1 MNITARGRT
10 RWQSQQSASPMSV
23 TPIQQPS
30 TRPQDDLGQRTGQ
43 RSARGLAPTT
53 SRQAA
58 ESALR
63 RREYLSRSPPPVASL
78 TLGLQMRISLPDG
91 LAPAAVLVLVDSAG
105 KPFIKHTTDSPKIPF
120 GHVRTRFR
128 ASGERCTRDEPRRV
142 CTTVAPHPSRLD
154 PGVGVWTIALCRGD
168 FRPWRGRVSAR
179 AICEQSKT

>member
-23 TPIQQPS
+23 TPVQQPS

-63 RREYLSRSPPPVASL
+63 RREYLSRSPPLVASL
-78 TLGLQMRISLPDG
+78 TLGSRCGSHCRM
-91 LAPAAVLVLVDSAG
+91 DSRRRRYSSSSIPRASRSSSTQ
-105 KPFIKHTTDSPKIPF
+105 PTHPKIPF

-142 CTTVAPHPSRLD
+142 CTTVAPHPSRPD